1 MLSETTRKLDLKSSP
16 MVVPSSMD
24 TQELRGALGAG
35 TCGNAVVRWRAD
47 LVASALRGGG
57 GGIQGL
63 SRGRRPECRTSIPR
77 RAPRGQWAEH
87 R

>member
-47 LVASALRGGG
+47 LVASAVRGGG
-57 GGIQGL
+57 RGL
-63 SRGRRPECRTSIPR
+63 VPWRLRG
-77 RAPRGQWAEH
+77 
-87 R
+87 